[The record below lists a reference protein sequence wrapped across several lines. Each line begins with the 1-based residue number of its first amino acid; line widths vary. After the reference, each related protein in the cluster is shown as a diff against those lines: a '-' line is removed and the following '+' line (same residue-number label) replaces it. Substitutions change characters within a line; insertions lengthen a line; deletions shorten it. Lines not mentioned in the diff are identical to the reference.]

1 MFFLIYIN
9 GLAKGNSS
17 TAKLFADDISIFSV
31 VNDINVSADQ
41 MNKNLE
47 KISMWANQ
55 WRRLSILPCR
65 SKQAQEITFLKKIY
79 VSHPPLYFNKS
90 HLVVCSYQKH
100 LGVFLDKK
108 LNFQHH
114 IKGIGVIKKL
124 KNVLLRNALLTIYKS
139 FERPHLDYGNTLYH
153 HLNNESMN
161 SKLESVQCSL

>member
-1 MFFLIYIN
+1 MSVQTGARNYLLKEKYMFP
-9 GLAKGNSS
+9 
-17 TAKLFADDISIFSV
+17 T
-31 VNDINVSADQ
+31 
-41 MNKNLE
+41 
-47 KISMWANQ
+47 
-55 WRRLSILPCR
+55 
-65 SKQAQEITFLKKIY
+65 
-79 VSHPPLYFNKS
+79 PLYFNKS

-124 KNVLLRNALLTIYKS
+124 NHVLLRNALLTIYKS